1 MLDNIKNDKKVVGTK
16 QALRALNNDE
26 VVTLYIA
33 KDCEKHVVNSLIKL
47 CNEKNIQIVYVNTM
61 KELGEAC
68 GIDVSAASVA
78 ILK

>member
-1 MLDNIKNDKKVVGTK
+1 MLNTINEQKKVVGTK
-16 QALRALNNDE
+16 QAIRAVKSNE
-26 VVTLYIA
+26 VLLMYIA
-33 KDCEKHVVNSLIKL
+33 KDAEKHIIKSLINL
-47 CNEKNIQIVYVNTM
+47 CDENNIDIIYVDTM